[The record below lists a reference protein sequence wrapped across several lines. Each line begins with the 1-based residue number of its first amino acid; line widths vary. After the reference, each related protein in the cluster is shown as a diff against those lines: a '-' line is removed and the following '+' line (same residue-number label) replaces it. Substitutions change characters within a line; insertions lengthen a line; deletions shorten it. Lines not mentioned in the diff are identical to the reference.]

1 VSRDSPDLEGLTT
14 ASEST
19 AADVPPRGAVSER
32 RDRARL
38 VAAGIIGAL
47 ITAFALVNLND
58 VKVHWLLATG
68 QTPLI
73 LVIGVAFLLGILVDR
88 LAVRARRKRRS

>member
-1 VSRDSPDLEGLTT
+1 VSREGSDLEGLTT
-14 ASEST
+14 ASQST
-19 AADVPPRGAVSER
+19 APDVPPRGGAPER

-47 ITAFALVNLND
+47 IAVFAVVNLNQ
-58 VKVHWLLATG
+58 VKVHWLVTTG

-88 LAVRARRKRRS
+88 LAVRARRKRKS